1 MLNLVAADLIVLL
14 HFAFILFVIFG
25 GILVFKWRW
34 VAWLHVPVVIWGAII
49 EFMGW
54 ICPLT
59 PIENMLRYSGGSAG
73 YSNSFIEH
81 YLLPVIY
88 PAVLTRELQTII
100 GIVVVTINI
109 AIYAT
114 VYILQTREKSKL

>member
-14 HFAFILFVIFG
+14 HFTYILFVVFG
-25 GILVFKWRW
+25 GLFVFKWRL
-34 VAWLHVPVVIWGAII
+34 VAWGHIPCVIWGVII
-49 EFMGW
+49 EFTGW

-59 PIENMLRYSGGSAG
+59 PIENMLRYSGGGAG

-88 PAVLTRELQTII
+88 PTALTRELQTVI
-100 GIVVVTINI
+100 GIVVIVINI

-114 VYILQTREKSKL
+114 LYILQARKKSKL

>member
-14 HFAFILFVIFG
+14 HFTYILFVVFG
-25 GILVFKWRW
+25 GLFVFKWRL
-34 VAWLHVPVVIWGAII
+34 VAWGHIPCVIWGVII
-49 EFMGW
+49 EFTGW

-59 PIENMLRYSGGSAG
+59 PIENMLRYSGGGAG

-88 PAVLTRELQTII
+88 PTGLTRELQLLM
-100 GIVVVTINI
+100 GVAVI
-109 AIYAT
+109 AINVVIYTAYYFMK
-114 VYILQTREKSKL
+114 VRQKH

>member
-1 MLNLVAADLIVLL
+1 VL
-14 HFAFILFVIFG
+14 
-25 GILVFKWRW
+25 KWRR
-34 VAWLHVPVVIWGAII
+34 VAWLHVPAAIWGVII

-59 PIENMLRYSGGSAG
+59 PIENMLRRSGGSGG

-81 YLLPVIY
+81 YLLPVVY
-88 PAVLTRELQTII
+88 PTALTRDLQILM
-100 GIVVVTINI
+100 GVVVIVINV

-114 VYILQTREKSKL
+114 LYFLQKREKLKL

>member
-1 MLNLVAADLIVLL
+1 L
-14 HFAFILFVIFG
+14 
-25 GILVFKWRW
+25 FKWRW

-88 PAVLTRELQTII
+88 PAALTRELQIVL
-100 GIVVVTINI
+100 GIMVIVINTL
-109 AIYAT
+109 IY
-114 VYILQTREKSKL
+114 VKLYILQTREKSKL